1 MLLGV
6 QHVVPDAAQF
16 EHAAQQL
23 RDLDRRGADQHRTS
37 RLDEFDD
44 LLDHGVVF
52 LALGFVDQV
61 LTVVADHL
69 AVGRDHHD
77 VQFVDAPEL
86 RRLRLGRT
94 GHAAQ
99 LVVHAEVVLQRDG
112 GEGLRRGLDLH
123 VLLGLDGLVESV
135 RVAASFEDTARLL
148 VDDLHLV
155 VHHHILDVLFEH
167 GEGFQQ
173 LDDRVHALRLDRVV
187 VDHLVAFLRLLLGR
201 QAAFLQFCD
210 FGADVGHHEESVFV
224 EVFRQR
230 LVALVREFHRV
241 EFLVDDEVEV
251 VGDLGHAAVVVLHVG
266 VLGLLHQ
273 RLDAL
278 FREVFDQRFVLRQT
292 LVGAVELH
300 AALVVLALRDQ
311 LARLGQQGRHEVLLQ
326 VVEAFDGRA
335 VLLEHLVVA
344 LGHGSRDDERRP
356 GVVDQHGVDLVDD
369 GEMVLALHE
378 VLGRRSHVVAQ
389 VVEAVFVVGS
399 ERDVGH
405 VSLAAGVGVGLR
417 VVDAGHRQTVE
428 LVHRAHPLGVALGEV
443 VVHRHHVHALLGQRV
458 EEYGERRHEGLA
470 LARRHLGDL
479 ALVEHHAAEQL
490 HVVVDHVPFR
500 VVAAGEP
507 VCRVNGLVALD
518 GDEILRRRQ
527 VAVEVVCRH
536 HDRLVLCETARRIL
550 HNGECLGKDLVEH
563 LLDFLVD
570 ALGRFVDLLRNFL
583 LLFELRFGLFEY
595 GFQLDDAG
603 LVRGDEVGDL
613 LFQRFAVRAQL
624 VVGEFLDRGVDGLD
638 LLQIRLDLFAVLV
651 GFRAEEGFDY
661 TCNYI
666 HNAFIVFSV
675 RVLNLTKITSFL
687 ELRNS

>member
-1 MLLGV
+1 M
-6 QHVVPDAAQF
+6 
-16 EHAAQQL
+16 
-23 RDLDRRGADQHRTS
+23 
-37 RLDEFDD
+37 
-44 LLDHGVVF
+44 
-52 LALGFVDQV
+52 
-61 LTVVADHL
+61 
-69 AVGRDHHD
+69 
-77 VQFVDAPEL
+77 
-86 RRLRLGRT
+86 
-94 GHAAQ
+94 
-99 LVVHAEVVLQRDG
+99 
-112 GEGLRRGLDLH
+112 
-123 VLLGLDGLVESV
+123 
-135 RVAASFEDTARLL
+135 
-148 VDDLHLV
+148 
-155 VHHHILDVLFEH
+155 
-167 GEGFQQ
+167 
-173 LDDRVHALRLDRVV
+173 HALRLDRVV

-417 VVDAGHRQTVE
+417 VVDAGH
-428 LVHRAHPLGVALGEV
+428 
-443 VVHRHHVHALLGQRV
+443 
-458 EEYGERRHEGLA
+458 
-470 LARRHLGDL
+470 
-479 ALVEHHAAEQL
+479 
-490 HVVVDHVPFR
+490 
-500 VVAAGEP
+500 
-507 VCRVNGLVALD
+507 
-518 GDEILRRRQ
+518 
-527 VAVEVVCRH
+527 
-536 HDRLVLCETARRIL
+536 
-550 HNGECLGKDLVEH
+550 
-563 LLDFLVD
+563 
-570 ALGRFVDLLRNFL
+570 
-583 LLFELRFGLFEY
+583 
-595 GFQLDDAG
+595 
-603 LVRGDEVGDL
+603 
-613 LFQRFAVRAQL
+613 
-624 VVGEFLDRGVDGLD
+624 
-638 LLQIRLDLFAVLV
+638 
-651 GFRAEEGFDY
+651 
-661 TCNYI
+661 
-666 HNAFIVFSV
+666 
-675 RVLNLTKITSFL
+675 
-687 ELRNS
+687 